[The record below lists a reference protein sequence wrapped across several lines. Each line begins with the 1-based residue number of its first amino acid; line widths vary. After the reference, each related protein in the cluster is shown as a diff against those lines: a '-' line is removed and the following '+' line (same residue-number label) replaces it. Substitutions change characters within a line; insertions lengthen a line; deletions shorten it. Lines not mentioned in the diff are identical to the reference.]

1 MERQELEL
9 WLCDRHSLPPYPS
22 AIAEALGL
30 PADELA
36 DTTLLRTAGRL
47 RSLRFTVALLH
58 DTFAADMDLWRWL
71 ESPRDELAGLTPR
84 TALMLGREAL
94 VEELAVRA
102 WNETLYM
109 AGAA

>member
-1 MERQELEL
+1 MERLELEQ

-36 DTTLLRTAGRL
+36 DTTLLRTAARL
-47 RSLRFTVALLH
+47 RSLRFTLAVLH

-71 ESPRDELAGLTPR
+71 ESPRDELDGLTPR
-84 TALMLGREAL
+84 TALMLGRETVVAS
-94 VEELAVRA
+94 LAMQA
-102 WNETLYM
+102 WNETVYM